1 MGSSWGP
8 RGHAGIE
15 PASRHDVHPWPS
27 GACRAAQLP
36 QVLGASAGGLLT
48 FAPAM
53 PDTMLDTMLDTRR
66 STRLDT
72 TSGRATKMIAVL
84 ALAATLPMGALGCK
98 GEGRGKSDAA
108 EWIDSPS
115 SATKNGE
122 KLVFPQLGVQFER
135 PTTLYVFKNCG
146 EASHSMDGALQW
158 VPVVTC
164 SSSGGDAFGGDEE
177 EEADPFAEEE
187 AAEDGAEP
195 IDLTFYV
202 TRKTRPLDE
211 RAVSWFENQYKQQ
224 GLNVDEISFQHDYN
238 KKQGLYFKLQVVD
251 ASTNTPTREII
262 QFMFPREDVV
272 FIARMEYPFGESRSV
287 DADWNRL
294 LWNFDWASAA
304 SGEGGGG

>member
-1 MGSSWGP
+1 MRPHGWAGAVPRELASDASPEAAP
-8 RGHAGIE
+8 RGRRWFLE
-15 PASRHDVHPWPS
+15 PA
-27 GACRAAQLP
+27 RAVWYGRVDMVMLGNKTGPIAK
-36 QVLGASAGGLLT
+36 VLVAA
-48 FAPAM
+48 A
-53 PDTMLDTMLDTRR
+53 
-66 STRLDT
+66 
-72 TSGRATKMIAVL
+72 IA
-84 ALAATLPMGALGCK
+84 AMGAGCK
-98 GEGRGKSDAA
+98 GEGKKKSEASA
-108 EWIDSPS
+108 WIDSPS
-115 SATKNGE
+115 SGTKNGE

-164 SSSGGDAFGGDEE
+164 SSTDSGSFGEDE

-224 GLNVDEISFQHDYN
+224 GIDVDEISFQHDYN
-238 KKQGLYFKLQVVD
+238 KKQGLYFKLHVMD

-262 QFMFPREDVV
+262 QFMFPRDDVV

-294 LWNFDWASAA
+294 LWNFDWAGAGTPA
-304 SGEGGGG
+304 SGG

>member
-1 MGSSWGP
+1 
-8 RGHAGIE
+8 
-15 PASRHDVHPWPS
+15 
-27 GACRAAQLP
+27 
-36 QVLGASAGGLLT
+36 
-48 FAPAM
+48 
-53 PDTMLDTMLDTRR
+53 MLDTT
-66 STRLDT
+66 TGKIGRL
-72 TSGRATKMIAVL
+72 VL
-84 ALAATLPMGALGCK
+84 AAALAVVGAGCK
-98 GEGRGKSDAA
+98 GNGKGGKSEAA
-108 EWIDSPS
+108 AWIESPS

-122 KLVFPQLGVQFER
+122 KLVFSQLGVQFER

-164 SSSGGDAFGGDEE
+164 TSSSADAFGSDE

-187 AAEDGAEP
+187 AAEEGAEP

-202 TRKTRPLDE
+202 TNKTRPLDE

-224 GLNVDEISFQHDYN
+224 GLDVDEISFQHDYN
-238 KKQGLYFKLQVVD
+238 KKQGLFFKLHVVD

-262 QFMFPREDVV
+262 QFMFPRDDVV

-294 LWNFDWASAA
+294 LWNFDWAGAGGTEAA
-304 SGEGGGG
+304 APSGGG